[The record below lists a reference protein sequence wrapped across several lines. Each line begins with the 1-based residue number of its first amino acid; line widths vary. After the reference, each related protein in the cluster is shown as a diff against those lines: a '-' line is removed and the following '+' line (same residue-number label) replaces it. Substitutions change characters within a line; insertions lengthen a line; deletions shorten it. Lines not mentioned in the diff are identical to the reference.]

1 MKKICVRKAIYTS
14 LLLLL
19 AVSSWAD
26 TVYMTNGDVY
36 EGTIKEI
43 YADHIVIKEVSGQLN
58 ILKSKIKKIV
68 YDKEEKNLL
77 AFGDKYFRKDR
88 FQEALEYYE
97 KALNLNPTSM
107 DVKDAILKVRGVIFH
122 KKENLQSKRLNQ
134 RKNIQDWGEN
144 LGKHYVEEGFP
155 AVEELEV
162 KEEFGF
168 VIEKKEGDIRIID
181 ISPSS
186 AAAAVHIFPGDIL
199 YAVNA
204 QKVKFKSLDTIHR
217 MILDT
222 LIGDCRVT
230 IERKVVILRDS
241 IYFFQ
246 SPFSYID
253 AKVKKGNKSF
263 FVTEVKEEGR
273 AHLAGLRKND
283 RIVYVE
289 GEPSSFMTLDSF
301 QKKLMG
307 VKGSRLVLV
316 VRRDLQLIRR
326 EIS

>member
-1 MKKICVRKAIYTS
+1 
-14 LLLLL
+14 
-19 AVSSWAD
+19 
-26 TVYMTNGDVY
+26 
-36 EGTIKEI
+36 
-43 YADHIVIKEVSGQLN
+43 
-58 ILKSKIKKIV
+58 
-68 YDKEEKNLL
+68 
-77 AFGDKYFRKDR
+77 
-88 FQEALEYYE
+88 
-97 KALNLNPTSM
+97 
-107 DVKDAILKVRGVIFH
+107 VRGVIFH